1 MSVRSIVSIAVA
13 IVVGVI
19 LFTVVQ
25 GVLDSQTTTTWS
37 ALSITLA
44 FLLPS
49 VLLIILAVGAFMK
62 ITSGGRG

>member
-1 MSVRSIVSIAVA
+1 MSIRSIVNVSIAIA
-13 IVVGVI
+13 VGVI

-25 GVLDSQTTTTWS
+25 QVLDSQTTTTWS

-62 ITSGGRG
+62 ITGGGE

>member
-62 ITSGGRG
+62 ITGGGRS

>member
-1 MSVRSIVSIAVA
+1 MSIRSVVNVSIAIA
-13 IVVGVI
+13 VGII

-25 GVLDSQTTTTWS
+25 QVLDAQTTTTWS

-49 VLLIILAVGAFMK
+49 ILLIILAVAAFMN
-62 ITSGGRG
+62 ITGGDN

>member
-62 ITSGGRG
+62 ITSGGNN

>member
-1 MSVRSIVSIAVA
+1 MSVRSVISIAVA

-25 GVLDSQTTTTWS
+25 GVLDSQTTTTWT
-37 ALSITLA
+37 ALSVTLA

-62 ITSGGRG
+62 ITSGGR

>member
-1 MSVRSIVSIAVA
+1 MSVRSVISISVA

-25 GVLDSQTTTTWS
+25 QVLDSQTTTTWT
-37 ALSITLA
+37 ALSVTLA

-49 VLLIILAVGAFMK
+49 VLLIILAVGAFLK
-62 ITSGGRG
+62 ITGGKN

>member
-1 MSVRSIVSIAVA
+1 MSIRSVVSVAVA

-62 ITSGGRG
+62 ITSGGN

>member
-1 MSVRSIVSIAVA
+1 MSVRSVISISVA

-25 GVLDSQTTTTWS
+25 QVLDSQTTTTWT
-37 ALSITLA
+37 ALSVTLA

-62 ITSGGRG
+62 ITGGNN

>member
-1 MSVRSIVSIAVA
+1 MLSLPSIIAATVA

-19 LFTVVQ
+19 MFTVVQ

-37 ALSITLA
+37 ALSVTLA

-49 VLLIILAVGAFMK
+49 VLLLILVVGAFIK
-62 ITSGGRG
+62 IMASGR

>member
-1 MSVRSIVSIAVA
+1 
-13 IVVGVI
+13 VGVI

-25 GVLDSQTTTTWS
+25 QVLDSQTTTTWT
-37 ALSITLA
+37 ALSVTLA

-62 ITSGGRG
+62 ITGGNN

>member
-1 MSVRSIVSIAVA
+1 MSVRSVISISVA

-25 GVLDSQTTTTWS
+25 QVLDAQTTTTWT

-62 ITSGGRG
+62 ITGGRG

>member
-1 MSVRSIVSIAVA
+1 MSVRSITGIAIA

-37 ALSITLA
+37 ALSVTLA

-62 ITSGGRG
+62 ITGGRG

>member
-1 MSVRSIVSIAVA
+1 MSVRSIVSISIA

-25 GVLDSQTTTTWS
+25 QVLDSQTTTTWS

-62 ITSGGRG
+62 ITGGNN

>member
-1 MSVRSIVSIAVA
+1 MSVRSVIGISVA
-13 IVVGVI
+13 IMVGVI

-25 GVLDSQTTTTWS
+25 NVLDAQTTTTWS
-37 ALSITLA
+37 TLSVTLA

-62 ITSGGRG
+62 ITGGRG

>member
-1 MSVRSIVSIAVA
+1 MSVRSVISISVA

-25 GVLDSQTTTTWS
+25 QVLDAQTTTTWT

-62 ITSGGRG
+62 ITGGNN

>member
-1 MSVRSIVSIAVA
+1 MSIRSVISISIA

-25 GVLDSQTTTTWS
+25 EVLDGQTTTTWS

-62 ITSGGRG
+62 ITSGGR

>member
-62 ITSGGRG
+62 ITGGNN